1 MIKRILKIWFIIS
14 LYELSKYLTNELI
27 VKLQSE
33 DDVDTA
39 PKDFASESDQYDI
52 NGIKGEGEWV
62 VFERIKEPTV
72 FAKQKEKWVVVLDEP
87 ENRKLFEE
95 KYSNNNGEWE
105 IYYKPYDEFY
115 KCLEIEMEKAE
126 QEVQAAREKEIKN
139 PNINEGI
146 KRINS
151 KESLVDYLLKEYY
164 HSSEVIIDEYSTD
177 AEVSEA
183 KLKANYNELLK
194 LKDKYI

>member
-1 MIKRILKIWFIIS
+1 M
-14 LYELSKYLTNELI
+14 
-27 VKLQSE
+27 
-33 DDVDTA
+33 
-39 PKDFASESDQYDI
+39 
-52 NGIKGEGEWV
+52 
-62 VFERIKEPTV
+62 FERIKQPIM
-72 FAKQKEKWVVVLDEP
+72 FAKQKEKWVAVLDEP

-95 KYSNNNGEWE
+95 KYSNNNDEWK
-105 IYYKPYDEFY
+105 IYFKPHDEFY
-115 KCLEIEMEKAE
+115 KSLEIEMEKAE

-139 PNINEGI
+139 PDINEDI

-151 KESLVDYLLKEYY
+151 KESLVDCLLEEYY
-164 HSSEVIIDEYSTD
+164 RSSEIIIDEFSTD

>member
-1 MIKRILKIWFIIS
+1 M
-14 LYELSKYLTNELI
+14 
-27 VKLQSE
+27 
-33 DDVDTA
+33 
-39 PKDFASESDQYDI
+39 
-52 NGIKGEGEWV
+52 
-62 VFERIKEPTV
+62 FERIKEPIM
-72 FAKQKEKWVVVLDEP
+72 FAKQNEKWVVVLDEP

-95 KYSNNNGEWE
+95 KYSNNNDEWK
-105 IYYKPYDEFY
+105 IYFKPHDEFY
-115 KCLEIEMEKAE
+115 KSLEIEMEKAE

-139 PNINEGI
+139 PDINEDI

-151 KESLVDYLLKEYY
+151 KESLVDYLLEEYY
-164 HSSEVIIDEYSTD
+164 RSSEIIIDEFSTD

>member
-1 MIKRILKIWFIIS
+1 M
-14 LYELSKYLTNELI
+14 
-27 VKLQSE
+27 
-33 DDVDTA
+33 
-39 PKDFASESDQYDI
+39 
-52 NGIKGEGEWV
+52 
-62 VFERIKEPTV
+62 FERIKQPIM
-72 FAKQKEKWVVVLDEP
+72 FAKQKEKWVAVLDEP

-105 IYYKPYDEFY
+105 IFYKPHDEFY
-115 KCLEIEMEKAE
+115 KSLKIEIEKEKK
-126 QEVQAAREKEIKN
+126 EVQATREKEIKN
-139 PNINEGI
+139 PDINEDI

-164 HSSEVIIDEYSTD
+164 RSSKIIIDEYSTD

-194 LKDKYI
+194 LKDKYIGG

>member
-1 MIKRILKIWFIIS
+1 M
-14 LYELSKYLTNELI
+14 
-27 VKLQSE
+27 
-33 DDVDTA
+33 
-39 PKDFASESDQYDI
+39 
-52 NGIKGEGEWV
+52 
-62 VFERIKEPTV
+62 FERIKEPTV

-95 KYSNNNGEWE
+95 KYSNNNGEWKV
-105 IYYKPYDEFY
+105 YYKPHDEFY
-115 KCLEIEMEKAE
+115 KSLEIEKEKAE

-139 PNINEGI
+139 PDINEDI
-146 KRINS
+146 KCINS

-164 HSSEVIIDEYSTD
+164 RSSEMIIDELSTD

-194 LKDKYI
+194 LKDKYIGG

>member
-1 MIKRILKIWFIIS
+1 M
-14 LYELSKYLTNELI
+14 
-27 VKLQSE
+27 
-33 DDVDTA
+33 
-39 PKDFASESDQYDI
+39 
-52 NGIKGEGEWV
+52 
-62 VFERIKEPTV
+62 FERIKEPTL

-95 KYSNNNGEWE
+95 KYSNNNDEWE
-105 IYYKPYDEFY
+105 IYYKPHDKFY
-115 KCLEIEMEKAE
+115 KSLEIEKEKAE

-139 PNINEGI
+139 PDINEDI

-164 HSSEVIIDEYSTD
+164 RSSKIIIDEFSTD

-194 LKDKYI
+194 LKDKYIGGK

>member
-1 MIKRILKIWFIIS
+1 M
-14 LYELSKYLTNELI
+14 
-27 VKLQSE
+27 
-33 DDVDTA
+33 
-39 PKDFASESDQYDI
+39 
-52 NGIKGEGEWV
+52 
-62 VFERIKEPTV
+62 FERIKEPTL

-95 KYSNNNGEWE
+95 KYSNNNDEWE
-105 IYYKPYDEFY
+105 IYYKPHDKFY
-115 KCLEIEMEKAE
+115 KSLEIEKEKAE

-139 PNINEGI
+139 PNINEDI

-164 HSSEVIIDEYSTD
+164 HSSEIIIDEFSTD

-183 KLKANYNELLK
+183 KLNANYNELLK

>member
-1 MIKRILKIWFIIS
+1 M
-14 LYELSKYLTNELI
+14 
-27 VKLQSE
+27 
-33 DDVDTA
+33 
-39 PKDFASESDQYDI
+39 
-52 NGIKGEGEWV
+52 
-62 VFERIKEPTV
+62 FERIEEPTV
-72 FAKQKEKWVVVLDEP
+72 FAKPKEKWVVVLDEP

-95 KYSNNNGEWE
+95 KYSNNNDDWK
-105 IYYKPYDEFY
+105 IYYKPHDEFY
-115 KCLEIEMEKAE
+115 KSLEIEMEKAE

-139 PNINEGI
+139 PDINEDI
-146 KRINS
+146 KCINS

-164 HSSEVIIDEYSTD
+164 RSSEIIIDEFSTD

>member
-1 MIKRILKIWFIIS
+1 M
-14 LYELSKYLTNELI
+14 
-27 VKLQSE
+27 
-33 DDVDTA
+33 
-39 PKDFASESDQYDI
+39 
-52 NGIKGEGEWV
+52 
-62 VFERIKEPTV
+62 FERIKEPTV

-95 KYSNNNGEWE
+95 KYSNNNDDWK
-105 IYYKPYDEFY
+105 IYYKPHDEFY
-115 KCLEIEMEKAE
+115 KSLEIEMEKAE

-139 PNINEGI
+139 PRINEDI
-146 KRINS
+146 ERINS

-164 HSSEVIIDEYSTD
+164 RSSKIIIDEYSTD

-194 LKDKYI
+194 LKDKYIGG

>member
-1 MIKRILKIWFIIS
+1 M
-14 LYELSKYLTNELI
+14 
-27 VKLQSE
+27 
-33 DDVDTA
+33 
-39 PKDFASESDQYDI
+39 
-52 NGIKGEGEWV
+52 
-62 VFERIKEPTV
+62 

-95 KYSNNNGEWE
+95 KYSNNNDEWK
-105 IYYKPYDEFY
+105 IYFKPHDEFY
-115 KCLEIEMEKAE
+115 KSLEIEMEKAE

-139 PNINEGI
+139 PDINEDI

-151 KESLVDYLLKEYY
+151 KESLVDYLLEEYY
-164 HSSEVIIDEYSTD
+164 RSSEIIIDEFSTD

>member
-1 MIKRILKIWFIIS
+1 M
-14 LYELSKYLTNELI
+14 
-27 VKLQSE
+27 
-33 DDVDTA
+33 
-39 PKDFASESDQYDI
+39 
-52 NGIKGEGEWV
+52 
-62 VFERIKEPTV
+62 FERIKQPIM

-105 IYYKPYDEFY
+105 IFYKPHDEFY
-115 KCLEIEMEKAE
+115 KSLKIEIEKEKK
-126 QEVQAAREKEIKN
+126 EVQATREKEIKN
-139 PNINEGI
+139 PDINEDI

-164 HSSEVIIDEYSTD
+164 NSSKIIIDEFSTD
-177 AEVSEA
+177 AEISET

-194 LKDKYI
+194 LKDKYIGG

>member
-1 MIKRILKIWFIIS
+1 M
-14 LYELSKYLTNELI
+14 
-27 VKLQSE
+27 
-33 DDVDTA
+33 
-39 PKDFASESDQYDI
+39 
-52 NGIKGEGEWV
+52 
-62 VFERIKEPTV
+62 FERIKEPIM
-72 FAKQKEKWVVVLDEP
+72 FAKQNEEWVVVLDEP

-95 KYSNNNGEWE
+95 KYSNNNDEWK
-105 IYYKPYDEFY
+105 IYFKPHDEFY
-115 KCLEIEMEKAE
+115 KSLEIEMEKAE

-139 PNINEGI
+139 PDINEDI

-151 KESLVDYLLKEYY
+151 KESLVDYLLEEYY
-164 HSSEVIIDEYSTD
+164 RSSEIIIDEFSTD

>member
-1 MIKRILKIWFIIS
+1 M
-14 LYELSKYLTNELI
+14 
-27 VKLQSE
+27 
-33 DDVDTA
+33 
-39 PKDFASESDQYDI
+39 
-52 NGIKGEGEWV
+52 
-62 VFERIKEPTV
+62 FERIKEPTV

-95 KYSNNNGEWE
+95 KYSNNNDEWK
-105 IYYKPYDEFY
+105 IYFKPHDEFY
-115 KCLEIEMEKAE
+115 KSLEIEMEKAE

-139 PNINEGI
+139 PDINEDI

-151 KESLVDYLLKEYY
+151 KESLVDYLLEEYY
-164 HSSEVIIDEYSTD
+164 RSSEIIIDEFSTD

-194 LKDKYI
+194 LKDKYIGG

>member
-1 MIKRILKIWFIIS
+1 M
-14 LYELSKYLTNELI
+14 
-27 VKLQSE
+27 
-33 DDVDTA
+33 
-39 PKDFASESDQYDI
+39 
-52 NGIKGEGEWV
+52 
-62 VFERIKEPTV
+62 
-72 FAKQKEKWVVVLDEP
+72 FAKQNEKWVVVLDEP

-95 KYSNNNGEWE
+95 KYSNNNDEWK
-105 IYYKPYDEFY
+105 IYFKPHDEFY
-115 KCLEIEMEKAE
+115 KSLEIEMEKAE

-139 PNINEGI
+139 PDINEDI

-151 KESLVDYLLKEYY
+151 KESLVDYLLEEYY
-164 HSSEVIIDEYSTD
+164 RSSEIIIDEFSTD

>member
-1 MIKRILKIWFIIS
+1 M
-14 LYELSKYLTNELI
+14 
-27 VKLQSE
+27 
-33 DDVDTA
+33 
-39 PKDFASESDQYDI
+39 
-52 NGIKGEGEWV
+52 
-62 VFERIKEPTV
+62 FERIKEPTV

-95 KYSNNNGEWE
+95 KYSNNNDEWK
-105 IYYKPYDEFY
+105 IYFKPHDEFY
-115 KCLEIEMEKAE
+115 KSLEIEMEKAE

-139 PNINEGI
+139 PDINENI

-151 KESLVDYLLKEYY
+151 KESLVDYLLEEYY
-164 HSSEVIIDEYSTD
+164 RSSEIIIDEFSTD

>member
-1 MIKRILKIWFIIS
+1 M
-14 LYELSKYLTNELI
+14 
-27 VKLQSE
+27 
-33 DDVDTA
+33 
-39 PKDFASESDQYDI
+39 
-52 NGIKGEGEWV
+52 
-62 VFERIKEPTV
+62 FERIKEPTV

-95 KYSNNNGEWE
+95 KYSNNNDEWKV
-105 IYYKPYDEFY
+105 YYKPHDEFY
-115 KCLEIEMEKAE
+115 KSLEIEMEKAE
-126 QEVQAAREKEIKN
+126 QEVQEAREKEIKN
-139 PNINEGI
+139 PDINEDI

-151 KESLVDYLLKEYY
+151 KESLVDYLLEEYY
-164 HSSEVIIDEYSTD
+164 RSSEIIIDEFSTD

>member
-1 MIKRILKIWFIIS
+1 M
-14 LYELSKYLTNELI
+14 
-27 VKLQSE
+27 
-33 DDVDTA
+33 
-39 PKDFASESDQYDI
+39 
-52 NGIKGEGEWV
+52 
-62 VFERIKEPTV
+62 FERIKQPIM
-72 FAKQKEKWVVVLDEP
+72 FAKQKEKWVAVLDEP

-105 IYYKPYDEFY
+105 NFYKPHDEFY
-115 KCLEIEMEKAE
+115 KSLKIEIE
-126 QEVQAAREKEIKN
+126 AAREKEIKN
-139 PNINEGI
+139 PSINEDI

-164 HSSEVIIDEYSTD
+164 HNSEILIDEFSTD

-194 LKDKYI
+194 LKDKYIGGK

>member
-1 MIKRILKIWFIIS
+1 M
-14 LYELSKYLTNELI
+14 
-27 VKLQSE
+27 
-33 DDVDTA
+33 
-39 PKDFASESDQYDI
+39 
-52 NGIKGEGEWV
+52 
-62 VFERIKEPTV
+62 FERIKEPTV

-105 IYYKPYDEFY
+105 IYFKPHDEFY
-115 KCLEIEMEKAE
+115 KSLEIEKEKAI

-139 PNINEGI
+139 PDIEEDI

-151 KESLVDYLLKEYY
+151 KESLVDYLLKQYY
-164 HSSEVIIDEYSTD
+164 HSSEMIIDEFSTD

-194 LKDKYI
+194 LKDKYIGG